1 MKLSFRNNFIADIGV
16 DLGTSKIILYVKG
29 KGVMANEP
37 AVVAVNSKTGQI
49 LAVGKEASSMQGKTP
64 PHIQAIKPLNN
75 GVISDFEVTEKMLR
89 YYFSRARDK
98 NSFSLLPSW
107 QRVVISVPSGGT
119 EVEKRAVEDA
129 ARNAGAKEVY
139 LVEEPLAVALGANI
153 PIREARGVLI
163 VDIGAGMTEVA
174 VVSLGGIAVS
184 RSLKIAGDKLD
195 KDIVYYLRDRF
206 KLMIGDTTAENI
218 KLHIGSAQ
226 DLGSSKEMKVKGRD
240 LTKGLPK
247 EMKLKEADIR
257 EAITPSLGR
266 IIDIIK
272 GVIEVTPPE
281 LISDVMDSGIVLSGG
296 TSLLPGLDKLIEK
309 AVSLPVHIVE
319 DPLTAVIRGIGIILE
334 DINANKDLLLTI
346 SREKPPL

>member
-1 MKLSFRNNFIADIGV
+1 MKPLFRNGFISDIGV

-29 KGVMANEP
+29 KGVIANEP
-37 AVVAVNSKTGQI
+37 SVVAVNSKTGQI
-49 LAVGKEASSMQGKTP
+49 LAIGKEANSMRGKTP

-89 YYFSRARDK
+89 YYFSRTRDK
-98 NSFSLLPSW
+98 NKFSLIPNW

-139 LVEEPLAVALGANI
+139 LIEEPLAVALGANI
-153 PIREARGVLI
+153 PVREAKGILV
-163 VDIGAGMTEVA
+163 VDIGAGITEVA

-195 KDIVYYLRDRF
+195 GDIVYYLRDKF
-206 KLMIGDTTAENI
+206 KLMIGDATAENI

-226 DLGSSKEMKVKGRD
+226 DLGTNKEIKVKGRD

-247 EMKLKEADIR
+247 EMKLKEEDIR
-257 EAITPSLGR
+257 EAMTPSLGR
-266 IIDIIK
+266 IIDVIK

-281 LISDVMDSGIVLSGG
+281 LIADVMDSGIVLSGG
-296 TSLLPGLDKLIEK
+296 TSLLPGMDKLIEK
-309 AVSLPVHIVE
+309 SVSLPVHIVE
-319 DPLTAVIRGIGIILE
+319 DPLTAVIRGIGIVLE
-334 DINANKDLLLTI
+334 NINDNKDLLLTI